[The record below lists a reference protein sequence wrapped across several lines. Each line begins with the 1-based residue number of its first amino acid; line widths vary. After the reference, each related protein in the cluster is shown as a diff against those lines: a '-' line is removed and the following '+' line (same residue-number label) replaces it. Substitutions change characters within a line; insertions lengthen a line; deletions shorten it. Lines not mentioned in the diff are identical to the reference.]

1 MVHGEKASA
10 LKRYFNFCRV
20 YDQKA
25 RILKTFFDFSKTIK

>member
-1 MVHGEKASA
+1 MVYGEKASA